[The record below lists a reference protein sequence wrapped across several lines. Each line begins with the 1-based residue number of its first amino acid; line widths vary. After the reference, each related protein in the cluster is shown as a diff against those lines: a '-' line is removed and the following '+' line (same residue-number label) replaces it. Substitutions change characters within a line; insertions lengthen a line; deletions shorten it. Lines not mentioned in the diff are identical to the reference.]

1 MIGPVMWESRNKT
14 DLIIEVWEKLDC
26 ESVGATEIESIETV
40 VREQFGAS
48 AVDSPMVL
56 ARMLADEGAELR
68 HSEIMNLWVERQSD
82 RPYDAVFRN
91 LLDLSDL
98 SSALRSIRKLENLRR
113 KFATDNDREG
123 MRRLRQ
129 QVIEAKED
137 AMKNSGSKKKSAD
150 AKRMNNEIAQW
161 LTLWLQS
168 PELFENWL
176 KLRRGTADFRAA
188 FGEID

>member
-1 MIGPVMWESRNKT
+1 MWESRNKT

-26 ESVGATEIESIETV
+26 ESVGASEIESIETV